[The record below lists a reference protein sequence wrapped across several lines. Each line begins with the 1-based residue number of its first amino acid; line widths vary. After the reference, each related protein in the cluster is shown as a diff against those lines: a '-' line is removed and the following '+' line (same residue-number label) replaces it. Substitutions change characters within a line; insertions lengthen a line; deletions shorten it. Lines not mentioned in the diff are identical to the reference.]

1 MVIAHGPGDDE
12 ENLLWISRIQKILSK
27 VQTKLELHDVSTF
40 TLREDWPEKRK
51 DAELAIRSYVRQANL
66 AGRSVIVI
74 PFRVSGFGPY
84 KDLLRGLDY
93 RSNGLGLL
101 PHENVTLW
109 IKNQAQEIHR
119 RLLAAG

>member
-1 MVIAHGPGDDE
+1 M
-12 ENLLWISRIQKILSK
+12 
-27 VQTKLELHDVSTF
+27 
-40 TLREDWPEKRK
+40 PEKRE
-51 DAELAIRSYVRQANL
+51 DAELAIRSYVRQAKL
-66 AGRSVIVI
+66 AGRTVIVI

-84 KDLLRGLDY
+84 KGLLRGLGY

-119 RLLAAG
+119 RLLADG